1 MYSPRIIILLRFFFS
16 FSLTCRLRGIE
27 SRPNERG
34 DKALCNNV
42 LSIWTRREEFSLS
55 CTLRVSRYVTI
66 LLIGELLCFF
76 FFFVKKLCKGMF
88 VRFIINWYRKWCYA
102 YFIWNWIC
110 CSCFWI
116 CSIDVKLFIYQFFK
130 FVWWYIDIVNE
141 EN

>member
-1 MYSPRIIILLRFFFS
+1 MTFPIVLISRLRFSNVLATHNNLVTFFFS

-76 FFFVKKLCKGMF
+76 FFFCEKIMQGNVCEIHYKLISKVVLCIFYLELNLLFMF
-88 VRFIINWYRKWCYA
+88 LNMLDRC
-102 YFIWNWIC
+102 
-110 CSCFWI
+110 
-116 CSIDVKLFIYQFFK
+116 
-130 FVWWYIDIVNE
+130 
-141 EN
+141 